1 MSDEY
6 TRVSTPSTE
15 DVREYF
21 AFGDFH
27 TWSERVPDRYELFDR
42 WLAEHDRQVGEK
54 AVGEHLAE
62 PAPWVCEYC
71 AFPFPKELGDP
82 GKWSSC
88 EICNSDEFVPNP
100 EAPQFFAGTP

>member
-27 TWSERVPDRYELFDR
+27 GWSERVPDRYELFDR
-42 WLAEHDRQVGEK
+42 WLAEHDRQV
-54 AVGEHLAE
+54 AE
-62 PAPWVCEYC
+62 LVHNETVAEMVSTWMS
-71 AFPFPKELGDP
+71 
-82 GKWSSC
+82 GKPLT
-88 EICNSDEFVPNP
+88 IPVNIYAKDG
-100 EAPQFFAGTP
+100 GTP